1 MFLNQL
7 TSEEIQDMIQEVIKL
22 DKNDDKNYCLE
33 QLEVWME
40 ASLESEASPE
50 EIYNC
55 IRSTIVSKIAHH
67 SIYLK
72 NSKELLSL
80 LVVKCH

>member
-1 MFLNQL
+1 M
-7 TSEEIQDMIQEVIKL
+7 
-22 DKNDDKNYCLE
+22 DDKNYCLA
-33 QLEVWME
+33 QLEVWIE

-72 NSKELLSL
+72 HSKELLSL
-80 LVVKCH
+80 LSGKMPLKAKTLTNK

>member
-1 MFLNQL
+1 MNQ
-7 TSEEIQDMIQEVIKL
+7 E
-22 DKNDDKNYCLE
+22 KNYTLE
-33 QLEVWME
+33 QLSVWGEE
-40 ASLESEASPE
+40 ALESEATPE

-72 NSKELLSL
+72 HSKELLSL
-80 LVVKCH
+80 LSGKMPLKAKTLTNK

>member
-1 MFLNQL
+1 M
-7 TSEEIQDMIQEVIKL
+7 
-22 DKNDDKNYCLE
+22 DDKNYCLE
-33 QLEVWME
+33 QLEVWIE

-55 IRSTIVSKIAHH
+55 IRSTLTSKIAHH

-72 NSKELLSL
+72 HSKELLSL
-80 LVVKCH
+80 LSGKMQTQSTKLILIKPDKNK

>member
-1 MFLNQL
+1 M
-7 TSEEIQDMIQEVIKL
+7 SE
-22 DKNDDKNYCLE
+22 NKNYCLE
-33 QLEVWME
+33 QLELWIE
-40 ASLESEASPE
+40 ASLDSEATPE

-72 NSKELLSL
+72 HSKELLSL
-80 LVVKCH
+80 LSGKTPLQTKTLLNK